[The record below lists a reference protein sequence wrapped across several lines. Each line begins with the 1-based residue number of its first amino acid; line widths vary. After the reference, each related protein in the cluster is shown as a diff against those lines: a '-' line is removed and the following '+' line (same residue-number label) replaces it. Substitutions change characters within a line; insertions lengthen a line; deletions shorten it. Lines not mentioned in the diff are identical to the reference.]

1 MTDVLILAE
10 GEGAVPSRS
19 TLELLGAARCLA
31 DGTDGTVKAAILGAA
46 PGELS
51 GSLFAHGADEALRL
65 EHPLLAERQTDLVV
79 AALAQAVPKA
89 EARVVLVPDD
99 AGGREVAPR
108 LAHRLNGGV
117 VTEVTGV
124 EGTGGTIGFRRQVYG
139 GRCVATLAPTRW

>member
-46 PGELS
+46 PGELTA
-51 GSLFAHGADEALRL
+51 SLFAHGADEVLRL
-65 EHPLLAERQTDLVV
+65 EHSLLAERQTDLVV
-79 AALAQAVPKA
+79 AALAQAVPKSGA
-89 EARVVLVPDD
+89 QVVLVSDD
-99 AGGREVAPR
+99 AGGREAAPR

-124 EGTGGTIGFRRQVYG
+124 EAVDGRIAFRRQVFG
-139 GRCVATLAPTRW
+139 GRCVATLAP